1 MGNPKGLLIIFV
13 RSGRMRSLKRKM
25 RKVLCSHIFLLS
37 LQHDN
42 NQWIL
47 NYKVLQH
54 KTTMAI
60 RFLMMLVFLVLS
72 LTDMKAQS
80 GEDDGLT
87 VSGNVYD
94 AELKEP
100 MVQATVQLFR
110 QRDSTFVGG
119 TVTDLRGNFSV
130 EAPTNGIFKLRISS
144 VGYQT
149 IEREVTL
156 RRNQSQELGTLL
168 MSSESVMLQEAVVT
182 GRAAQ
187 VIVKKDTLV
196 YNPDAYRTPE
206 GSPIEEL
213 IKRIP
218 GAEVDEDGNITI
230 NGRAVK
236 KILLDGKEFMLG
248 DVESALKNIPLNI
261 IQNMKFY
268 EQQSDQARITGIDDG
283 EKETVL
289 DFTIKKGMNRGYMTN
304 LDVAGGTEHR
314 YASRGMASSFTD
326 NTRLVI
332 LGNFNN
338 KDENAGWWNRRGLN
352 ARKMLGA
359 NLNYDDGE
367 KLKMDANLRWNH
379 RDGDNINENAS
390 ENFYSET
397 NRTFSNSYSK
407 NMTRS
412 NNWWG
417 NVRVEWKPDTL
428 TNILFRANGNIGT
441 SDGTTTS
448 ASATFDADPYL
459 YTADPLASLE
469 PSGPLAPYIVNHN
482 RSANLTY
489 GENKNTWAMLQ
500 LYRRLNPRGR
510 SITLR
515 VEGSLG
521 DSKNRNSSNNEVF
534 LHRIKNQAGRDSTY
548 FTARYSTT
556 PSDNK
561 GYVLSF
567 LYSEPLWKGA
577 HLQANY
583 ELRYNENKSDRLTY
597 DFSRMPAN
605 PFTNILPEY
614 REWDS
619 WIGGLE
625 PLDDYLDRNLSRY
638 SEYKNYTHNIRLTL
652 RHKQEEY
659 DYNVGFLVQPQ
670 RSNFIQ
676 DYRGVYVDT
685 VRNVTNLTP
694 TFDFHYKFS
703 DQENIWI
710 QYRGDTRQPEMSQL
724 LDITDDSNPLYITK
738 GNPGLKPQFTNSLNV
753 YYKNYIQRYKR
764 SVVFYVNYRH
774 IRNSISNMVRYNPET
789 GGSISQPENIN
800 GNWNVN
806 GGFSLNTALDSAAH
820 WNVGTDTRLRYNN
833 YVSYVAQ
840 QQADAA
846 KNTTKTTNIN
856 ERLTASY
863 RNDWLEVALDGQ
875 VNYQH
880 SRNELQP
887 SADLDTWQF
896 TYGGQFLVRLP
907 WDFEVSMNLHERSRR
922 GYNDASMNTN
932 ELLWNGQIS
941 KPFLKNKSLI
951 VALNFYDL
959 LGQQSN
965 YERWVNATG
974 RSDTRY
980 NSINSYAMLH
990 IRYRLNMFGGKI
1002 DTEGRYDK
1010 KWGNRDQRR

>member
-1 MGNPKGLLIIFV
+1 
-13 RSGRMRSLKRKM
+13 MR
-25 RKVLCSHIFLLS
+25 HFLL
-37 LQHDN
+37 L
-42 NQWIL
+42 
-47 NYKVLQH
+47 VMMM
-54 KTTMAI
+54 MA
-60 RFLMMLVFLVLS
+60 VGAV
-72 LTDMKAQS
+72 AQES
-80 GEDDGLT
+80 EDRGLT
-87 VSGNVYD
+87 VSGSVED
-94 AELKEP
+94 RELKEP

-110 QRDSTFVGG
+110 RRDSTFVGG
-119 TVTDLRGNFSV
+119 TVTDLQGNFSM
-130 EAPTNGIFKLRISS
+130 EAPANGIYRLRISS

-156 RRNQSQELGTLL
+156 RRNQSQDLGILL
-168 MSSESVMLQEAVVT
+168 MSPESVMLKEAVVT

-187 VIVKKDTLV
+187 IIVKKDTLV
-196 YNPDAYRTPE
+196 YNPEAYRTPE

-230 NGRAVK
+230 NGKAVK

-248 DVESALKNIPLNI
+248 DVETALKNIPVNI

-268 EQQSDQARITGIDDG
+268 DQQSDQARITGIEDG

-304 LDVAGGTEHR
+304 LDLAAGTNHR
-314 YASRGMASSFTD
+314 YASRGMGSSFTD
-326 NTRLVI
+326 VTRFVI

-352 ARKMLGA
+352 ARKMLGT
-359 NLNYDDGE
+359 NFNYDDGK
-367 KLKMDANLRWNH
+367 KLKMDASIRWNH
-379 RDGDNINENAS
+379 RDGDNQTENAS

-397 NRTFSNSYSK
+397 SRTFSNSNTS
-407 NMTRS
+407 NFTRRD
-412 NNWWG
+412 NWWG
-417 NVRVEWKPDTL
+417 NIRVEWKPDTL
-428 TNILFRANGNIGT
+428 TNILLRANGST
-441 SDGTTTS
+441 AKDDGTTTS
-448 ASATFDADPYL
+448 ANATFDADPYL
-459 YTADPLASLE
+459 FVEDPLADLSAL
-469 PSGPLAPYIVNHN
+469 STHSSPLAEHLVNHN
-482 RSANLTY
+482 TGASLSY
-489 GENKNTWAMLQ
+489 GENKNAWAMMQ
-500 LYRRLNPRGR
+500 FYRRLNPRGR
-510 SITLR
+510 NITLR

-521 DSKNRNSSNNEVF
+521 DSKNRNASNNEVY
-534 LHRIKNQAGRDSTY
+534 LHRVKNQYGQDSTY
-548 FTARYSTT
+548 YTARYSTT

-561 GYVLSF
+561 GYVLSA

-577 HLQANY
+577 HLQFNY
-583 ELRYNENKSDRLTY
+583 EMRYSQNKSDRLTY
-597 DFSRMPAN
+597 DFSHQPQ
-605 PFTNILPEY
+605 NIFSGIIPEY
-614 REWDS
+614 REWDPWLAS
-619 WIGGLE
+619 VYQTM
-625 PLDDYLDRNLSRY
+625 DSYLDRNLSRY

-652 RHKQEEY
+652 RHWQEEY
-659 DYNVGFLVQPQ
+659 DYNIGFLVQPQ
-670 RSNFIQ
+670 HSNFIQ

-685 VRNVTNLTP
+685 IRNVTNITP

-703 DQENIWI
+703 DQQNIWVH
-710 QYRGDTRQPEMSQL
+710 YRGDTRQPEMTQL
-724 LDITDDSNPLYITK
+724 LDITDDSNPLYITQ

-753 YYKNYIQRYKR
+753 YYNNYIQKYKR

-789 GGSISQPENIN
+789 GGSISRPENIN
-800 GNWNVN
+800 GNWNMN
-806 GGFSLNTALDSAAH
+806 GGFTFNTALDSTAH
-820 WNVGTDTRLRYNN
+820 WNVGSDTRLRYNH

-840 QQADAA
+840 QQSDAA

-856 ERLTASY
+856 ERLTASF
-863 RNDWLEVALDGQ
+863 RNNWLEVTLDGQ

-896 TYGGQFLVRLP
+896 NYGGQFLVRLP
-907 WDFEVSMNLHERSRR
+907 YDFEVSMNLHERSRR

-941 KPFLKNKSLI
+941 KPFLKSKSLV

-990 IRYRLNMFGGKI
+990 VRYRLNMFGGKI

-1010 KWGNRDQRR
+1010 KWGNRDQRGR

>member
-1 MGNPKGLLIIFV
+1 MN
-13 RSGRMRSLKRKM
+13 
-25 RKVLCSHIFLLS
+25 
-37 LQHDN
+37 
-42 NQWIL
+42 
-47 NYKVLQH
+47 
-54 KTTMAI
+54 
-60 RFLMMLVFLVLS
+60 
-72 LTDMKAQS
+72 
-80 GEDDGLT
+80 
-87 VSGNVYD
+87 
-94 AELKEP
+94 
-100 MVQATVQLFR
+100 
-110 QRDSTFVGG
+110 
-119 TVTDLRGNFSV
+119 
-130 EAPTNGIFKLRISS
+130 
-144 VGYQT
+144 
-149 IEREVTL
+149 
-156 RRNQSQELGTLL
+156 
-168 MSSESVMLQEAVVT
+168 
-182 GRAAQ
+182 AQ

-289 DFTIKKGMNRGYMTN
+289 DFTVKKGMNRGYMTN
-304 LDVAGGTEHR
+304 LDIAGGTEHR

-367 KLKMDANLRWNH
+367 KLKIDANLRWNH
-379 RDGDNINENAS
+379 RGGDNVNENAS

-417 NVRVEWKPDTL
+417 NVRVEWKPDSL
-428 TNILFRANGNIGT
+428 TNILFRANGNTGT
-441 SDGTTTS
+441 NDGTTTS

-459 YTADPLASLE
+459 YTADPLASLD
-469 PSGPLAPYIVNHN
+469 PAGPLGPYIVNHN
-482 RSANLTY
+482 RGENLTY

-500 LYRRLNPRGR
+500 FYRRLNPRGR

-521 DSKNRNSSNNEVF
+521 DNDNRNASNNEVY
-534 LHRIKNQAGRDSTY
+534 LHRVKNQQGQDSTY

-583 ELRYNENKSDRLTY
+583 ELRYNENKSDRQTY
-597 DFSRMPAN
+597 DFSHLPVN
-605 PFTNILPEY
+605 PFANIEAEY
-614 REWDS
+614 RDWDP
-619 WIGGLE
+619 WIGGLQ

-659 DYNVGFLVQPQ
+659 DYNVGFLIQPQ

-724 LDITDDSNPLYITK
+724 LAITDDSNPLYITK

-753 YYKNYIQRYKR
+753 YYKNYIQKYKR

-806 GGFSLNTALDSAAH
+806 GGFTLNTALDSAAH

-840 QQADAA
+840 RQADAA
-846 KNTTKTTNIN
+846 KNTTKTTNVN

-887 SADLDTWQF
+887 SANLDTWQF

-941 KPFLKNKSLI
+941 KPFLKSKSLI

-990 IRYRLNMFGGKI
+990 IRYRLNMFGGKV

>member
-1 MGNPKGLLIIFV
+1 
-13 RSGRMRSLKRKM
+13 
-25 RKVLCSHIFLLS
+25 
-37 LQHDN
+37 
-42 NQWIL
+42 
-47 NYKVLQH
+47 
-54 KTTMAI
+54 
-60 RFLMMLVFLVLS
+60 MMVGI
-72 LTDMKAQS
+72 KAQS
-80 GEDDGLT
+80 GEDQGLT
-87 VSGNVYD
+87 ISGNVHD

-110 QRDSTFVGG
+110 KRDSTFVGG

-130 EAPTNGIFKLRISS
+130 EAPANGVYKLKVST

-149 IEREVTL
+149 IEREITL
-156 RRNQSQELGTLL
+156 RRNQSQDMGMLL
-168 MSSESVMLQEAVVT
+168 MSPETVMLKEAVVT

-230 NGRAVK
+230 NGKAVK

-248 DVESALKNIPLNI
+248 DVETALKNIPVNI

-268 EQQSDQARITGIDDG
+268 DQQSDQARITGIEDG
-283 EKETVL
+283 EKETVM

-304 LDVAGGTEHR
+304 LDLAAGTEHR
-314 YASRGMASSFTD
+314 YASRGMGSSFTD
-326 NTRLVI
+326 KTRFVI

-352 ARKMLGA
+352 ARKMLGT
-359 NLNYDDGE
+359 NLNYDDGD
-367 KLKMDANLRWNH
+367 KLKIDASVRWNH
-379 RDGDNINENAS
+379 RNGDNLNENAS

-397 NRTFSNSYSK
+397 SRTFSNSYSQSYS
-407 NMTRS
+407 RS

-417 NVRVEWKPDTL
+417 NVRLEWKPDTL
-428 TNILFRANGNIGT
+428 TNILLRANGSIGS
-441 SDGTTTS
+441 SDGSSTS
-448 ASATFDADPYL
+448 ANATFDADPYL
-459 YTADPLASLE
+459 YTEDPLASLDV
-469 PSGPLAPYIVNHN
+469 LNPYLVNHN
-482 RSANLTY
+482 SSASLSY

-500 LYRRLNPRGR
+500 FYRRLNPRGR
-510 SITLR
+510 NITLR
-515 VEGSLG
+515 VEGNIG
-521 DSKNRNSSNNEVF
+521 DNKDRSASNNEVY
-534 LHRIKNQAGRDSTY
+534 LHRVKNQAGQDSTY
-548 FTARYSTT
+548 FTARYNTT

-561 GYVLSF
+561 GYVLSV

-583 ELRYNENKSDRLTY
+583 ELRYSQNKSDRQTY
-597 DFSRMPAN
+597 DFSRMATN
-605 PFTNILPEY
+605 PFANVSPEY
-614 REWDS
+614 REWDP
-619 WIGGLE
+619 WIGGIT
-625 PLDDYLDRNLSRY
+625 PLDDYQDKNLSRY

-652 RHKQEEY
+652 RHWQEEY

-670 RSNFIQ
+670 YSNFIQ
-676 DYRGVYVDT
+676 DYRGVFVDT

-703 DQENIWI
+703 DQQNIWI
-710 QYRGDTRQPEMSQL
+710 HYRGDTRQPEMTQL
-724 LDITDDSNPLYITK
+724 LDITDDSNPLYITQ

-753 YYKNYIQRYKR
+753 YYNNYIQKYKR
-764 SVVFYVNYRH
+764 SIVFYVNYRH

-789 GGSISQPENIN
+789 GGSISRPENIN

-806 GGFSLNTALDSAAH
+806 GGFTFNTALDSAAH
-820 WNVGTDTRLRYNN
+820 WNIGLDSRLRYNN

-840 QQADAA
+840 QKADAA

-856 ERLTASY
+856 ERLTGSY
-863 RNDWLEVALDGQ
+863 RNNWLEVSLDGQ
-875 VNYQH
+875 LNYQH

-887 SADLDTWQF
+887 SANLDTWQIN
-896 TYGGQFLVRLP
+896 YGGQFLVRLP
-907 WDFEVSMNLHERSRR
+907 LDFEVSMNLHERSRR

-932 ELLWNGQIS
+932 ELIWNGQIS

-965 YERWVNATG
+965 YERWVNATC

-990 IRYRLNMFGGKI
+990 VRYRLNMFGGKI

>member
-1 MGNPKGLLIIFV
+1 
-13 RSGRMRSLKRKM
+13 
-25 RKVLCSHIFLLS
+25 
-37 LQHDN
+37 
-42 NQWIL
+42 
-47 NYKVLQH
+47 
-54 KTTMAI
+54 MAI
-60 RFLMMLVFLVLS
+60 RLMMILAFLLLS
-72 LTDMKAQS
+72 VTGIKAQS
-80 GEDDGLT
+80 GEDEGLT
-87 VSGNVYD
+87 VSGHVYD
-94 AELKEP
+94 AELNEP

-130 EAPTNGIFKLRISS
+130 EAPTNGIFKLKISS

-248 DVESALKNIPLNI
+248 DVESALKNIPLSI
-261 IQNMKFY
+261 IQNLKFY

-289 DFTIKKGMNRGYMTN
+289 DFTVKKGMNRGYMTN
-304 LDVAGGTEHR
+304 LDIAGGTEHR

-326 NTRLVI
+326 NTRLVV

-379 RDGDNINENAS
+379 RGGDNVNENAS
-390 ENFYSET
+390 ESFYSEK

-417 NVRVEWKPDTL
+417 NVRVEWKPDSL
-428 TNILFRANGNIGT
+428 TNILFRANGNTGT
-441 SDGTTTS
+441 NDGTTTS

-459 YTADPLASLE
+459 YTSDPLASLD
-469 PSGPLAPYIVNHN
+469 PAGPLGPYIVNHN
-482 RSANLTY
+482 RGENLTY

-521 DSKNRNSSNNEVF
+521 DNDNRNASNNEVY
-534 LHRIKNQAGRDSTY
+534 LHRVKNQQGQDSTY

-583 ELRYNENKSDRLTY
+583 ELRYNENKSDRQTY
-597 DFSRMPAN
+597 DFSRLPVN
-605 PFTNILPEY
+605 PFANIEAEY
-614 REWDS
+614 RDWDP
-619 WIGGLE
+619 WIGGLQ

-659 DYNVGFLVQPQ
+659 DYNVGFLIQPQ

-685 VRNVTNLTP
+685 IRTVTNLTP

-724 LDITDDSNPLYITK
+724 LAITDDSNPLYITK

-753 YYKNYIQRYKR
+753 YYKNYIQKYKR

-806 GGFSLNTALDSAAH
+806 GGFTLNTALDSAAH

-840 QQADAA
+840 RQADAA
-846 KNTTKTTNIN
+846 KNTTKTTNVN

-887 SADLDTWQF
+887 SANLDTWQF

-941 KPFLKNKSLI
+941 KPFLKSKSLI

-990 IRYRLNMFGGKI
+990 IRYRLNMFGGKV

>member
-1 MGNPKGLLIIFV
+1 
-13 RSGRMRSLKRKM
+13 
-25 RKVLCSHIFLLS
+25 
-37 LQHDN
+37 
-42 NQWIL
+42 
-47 NYKVLQH
+47 
-54 KTTMAI
+54 MAI
-60 RFLMMLVFLVLS
+60 RHIMTLVLLLLS
-72 LTDMKAQS
+72 MASMMAQS
-80 GEDDGLT
+80 GEDQGLT
-87 VSGNVYD
+87 VSGNVHD

-110 QRDSTFVGG
+110 KRDSTFVGG

-130 EAPTNGIFKLRISS
+130 EAPANGVYKLKISS
-144 VGYQT
+144 VGYQS

-156 RRNQSQELGTLL
+156 RRNQSQEMGMLL
-168 MSSESVMLQEAVVT
+168 MSPESVMLKEAVVT

-230 NGRAVK
+230 NGKAVK

-248 DVESALKNIPLNI
+248 DVETALKNIPVNI

-268 EQQSDQARITGIDDG
+268 DQQSDQARITGIEDG
-283 EKETVL
+283 EKETVI

-304 LDVAGGTEHR
+304 LDLAAGTEHR
-314 YASRGMASSFTD
+314 YASRGMGSSFTD
-326 NTRLVI
+326 KTRFVI

-352 ARKMLGA
+352 SRKMLGT
-359 NLNYDDGE
+359 NLNYDDGD
-367 KLKMDANLRWNH
+367 KLKIDASVRWNH
-379 RDGDNINENAS
+379 RGGDNLNENAS

-397 NRTFSNSYSK
+397 SRTFSNSYSQSYS
-407 NMTRS
+407 RS

-428 TNILFRANGNIGT
+428 TNILLRANGSIGT
-441 SDGTTTS
+441 NDGTGKS

-459 YTADPLASLE
+459 YVEDPLNSLA
-469 PSGPLAPYIVNHN
+469 PLAPYLVNHN
-482 RSANLTY
+482 NSANLSY

-500 LYRRLNPRGR
+500 FYRRLNPRGR
-510 SITLR
+510 NITLR
-515 VEGSLG
+515 VEGNLG
-521 DSKNRNSSNNEVF
+521 DNKDRSVSNNEVF
-534 LHRIKNQAGRDSTY
+534 LHRVKNQYGQDSTY
-548 FTARYSTT
+548 FTARYNTT

-561 GYVLSF
+561 GYVLSV

-583 ELRYNENKSDRLTY
+583 ELRYSQNKSDRQTY
-597 DFSRMPAN
+597 DFSRMPVN
-605 PFTNILPEY
+605 PFASVVPEY
-614 REWDS
+614 REWDP
-619 WIGGLE
+619 WLGGIS

-652 RHKQEEY
+652 RHWQEEY

-670 RSNFIQ
+670 HSNFIQ

-703 DQENIWI
+703 DQQNIWVH
-710 QYRGDTRQPEMSQL
+710 YRGDTRQPEMTQL
-724 LDITDDSNPLYITK
+724 LDITDDSNPLYITQ

-753 YYKNYIQRYKR
+753 YYNNYIQKYKR
-764 SVVFYVNYRH
+764 SIVFYVNYRH
-774 IRNSISNMVRYNPET
+774 IRNSISNMVRYNPVT
-789 GGSISQPENIN
+789 GGSISRPENIN

-806 GGFSLNTALDSAAH
+806 GGFTFNTALDSAAH
-820 WNVGTDTRLRYNN
+820 WNVGADTRIRYNN

-840 QQADAA
+840 HLADAA

-863 RNDWLEVALDGQ
+863 RNNWLEVSLDGQ
-875 VNYQH
+875 LNYQH

-896 TYGGQFLVRLP
+896 NYGGQFLVRLP
-907 WDFEVSMNLHERSRR
+907 LDFEVSMNLHERSRR

-932 ELLWNGQIS
+932 ELIWNGQIS

-959 LGQQSN
+959 LKQQSN

-990 IRYRLNMFGGKI
+990 VRYRLNMFGGKI

-1010 KWGNRDQRR
+1010 KWGNRDQRGR

>member
-1 MGNPKGLLIIFV
+1 
-13 RSGRMRSLKRKM
+13 
-25 RKVLCSHIFLLS
+25 
-37 LQHDN
+37 
-42 NQWIL
+42 
-47 NYKVLQH
+47 
-54 KTTMAI
+54 MAI
-60 RFLMMLVFLVLS
+60 RLMMILAFLLLS
-72 LTDMKAQS
+72 VTGIKAQS
-80 GEDDGLT
+80 GEDEGLT
-87 VSGNVYD
+87 VSGHVYD
-94 AELKEP
+94 AELNEP

-130 EAPTNGIFKLRISS
+130 EAPTNGIFKLKISS

-248 DVESALKNIPLNI
+248 DVESALKNIPLSI
-261 IQNMKFY
+261 IQNLKFY

-289 DFTIKKGMNRGYMTN
+289 DFTVKKGMNRGYMTN
-304 LDVAGGTEHR
+304 LDIAGGTEHR

-326 NTRLVI
+326 NTRLVV

-367 KLKMDANLRWNH
+367 KLKIDANLRWNH
-379 RDGDNINENAS
+379 RGGDNVNENAS

-417 NVRVEWKPDTL
+417 NVRVEWKPDSL
-428 TNILFRANGNIGT
+428 TNILFRANGNTGT
-441 SDGTTTS
+441 NDGTTTS

-459 YTADPLASLE
+459 YTSDPLASLD
-469 PSGPLAPYIVNHN
+469 PAGPLGPYIVNHN
-482 RSANLTY
+482 RGENLTY

-500 LYRRLNPRGR
+500 FYRRLNPRGR

-521 DSKNRNSSNNEVF
+521 DNDNRNASNNEVY
-534 LHRIKNQAGRDSTY
+534 LHRVKNQQGQDSTY

-583 ELRYNENKSDRLTY
+583 ELRYNENKSDRQTY
-597 DFSRMPAN
+597 DFSHLPVN
-605 PFTNILPEY
+605 PFANIEAEY
-614 REWDS
+614 RDWDP
-619 WIGGLE
+619 WIGGLQ

-659 DYNVGFLVQPQ
+659 DYNVGFLIQPQ

-685 VRNVTNLTP
+685 IRNVTNLTP

-724 LDITDDSNPLYITK
+724 LAITDDSNPLYITK

-753 YYKNYIQRYKR
+753 YYKNYIQKYKR

-806 GGFSLNTALDSAAH
+806 GGFTLNTALDSAAH

-840 QQADAA
+840 RQADAA
-846 KNTTKTTNIN
+846 KNTTKTTNVN

-887 SADLDTWQF
+887 SANLDTWQF

-941 KPFLKNKSLI
+941 KPFLKSKSLI